1 MGLIKAFSTS
11 KSSVLGEQ
19 FKEYVTCP
27 TMDKGVLVQ
36 RGIVEHGKRSEEHT
50 SELQSHA

>member
-27 TMDKGVLVQ
+27 TMDKGGTSTKGNSRTWQ
-36 RGIVEHGKRSEEHT
+36 RK
-50 SELQSHA
+50 

>member
-36 RGIVEHGKRSEEHT
+36 RGIVEHGKGNKNPSDNI
-50 SELQSHA
+50 